1 MDGWN
6 YRLKGFKLKMSDDK
20 RIKVDASVEYIPYYK
35 DNWGIIKCSIDRV
48 RSGKNIYKG
57 DLMVFK
63 GQMPEPIKG
72 CQYTIVADFAS
83 DPKWGDQYVIQSMY
97 TAIEFG
103 DDDTGKKKYLSS
115 LYTPYQIDCMY
126 KALKDPFEALKKRDM
141 ESLVKIK
148 GCALKTA
155 TYWCHKFHEHYDRAK
170 IYIELEDYNLTN
182 NVVNKLMSTYHSP
195 DLVVDKV
202 KNNPYVLV
210 NEVNGLGW
218 KKADEIALKGGIDP
232 LGETRVAEYIKY
244 YLKMSGD
251 NGISWVTPDQLLGA
265 ILDEIGEEVEDS
277 TITKAIRS
285 LDLWY
290 DDEKTKIG
298 LPYFRWL
305 SEQIATELLRIRD
318 AESDFKY
325 DGWEDRIK
333 ELEQEQG
340 WEFTDEQMNGIKMGL
355 ENNVLLIH
363 AGAGC
368 VDCDTEFFTGTEWK
382 RIADYQLGDKVLQ
395 YNEDGTAE
403 LVKPLRYIKQP
414 TERLY
419 HFETKYG
426 LDQTLS
432 LNHNVYYETYNGVR
446 YLKPLSDIQDKIKQ
460 GCFNGRFL
468 TTFSYTGKGIDYTDD
483 ELRLMVAVFADGSFY
498 SNVKDSPNAESYK
511 RCRFHLKK
519 ERKKERLEYLLS
531 NLGCSYRK
539 KQSAASGY
547 DDYYVDVKER
557 IKHFPKEWYNCTQHQ
572 LEIITDEIVYW
583 DCDYNKKNRYST
595 NNKGD
600 ADFVQFAFSA
610 TGKRATIAINDRNGQ
625 DYHTCGKIYTRK
637 SIEYSVSWTER
648 TKVGMTMDH
657 RPNHSI
663 TKLKEVETSDGFE
676 YCFTVPSHL
685 LVLRRN
691 NKIFIT
697 GNCGKTS
704 LVSGILAA
712 IPDYSHV
719 MCALSGRASAR
730 LAEVTGEEGFTIHRL
745 LGYPKGDDCYQGF
758 VYNQDKQLGYD
769 IYILDEISMV
779 DAKLFYYLIRAIPSG
794 AKLIML
800 GDVGQ
805 LEAIG
810 CGNVAYDMIA
820 SEEILD
826 VHLTKI
832 HRQAAKSAIITNS
845 IAVRHGE
852 QIVDKDWSGTE
863 VRGELKDLVLDCYLD
878 SSNSFYKVMEYFQ
891 RLYAQKD
898 FDIMETQIIVPVKKR
913 GVSNTYT
920 LNNDIQELYNPAK
933 DGLKEESVM
942 TISSGVRI
950 FRVGDKVINTV
961 NNYKVDPTV
970 YNGNIGIIKDITIEE
985 NEDGEIVDVM
995 IIDFVGIGRVS
1006 IPKDYWNQLD
1016 LAYAITVHKFE
1027 GSQAD
1032 NIIFNFDFAS
1042 YSLLTRQLIYTAI
1055 TRAKKKCYL
1064 VCQTSALR
1072 YGVAQE
1078 AISHKQ
1084 THLQDAL
1091 YEIAHPKLVF

>member
-1 MDGWN
+1 
-6 YRLKGFKLKMSDDK
+6 MSDDK

-218 KKADEIALKGGIDP
+218 KKADEIALKGGINP

-277 TITKAIRS
+277 TITKAIKS

-318 AESDFKY
+318 AESDFEY

-363 AGAGC
+363 AGAG
-368 VDCDTEFFTGTEWK
+368 
-382 RIADYQLGDKVLQ
+382 
-395 YNEDGTAE
+395 
-403 LVKPLRYIKQP
+403 
-414 TERLY
+414 
-419 HFETKYG
+419 
-426 LDQTLS
+426 
-432 LNHNVYYETYNGVR
+432 
-446 YLKPLSDIQDKIKQ
+446 
-460 GCFNGRFL
+460 
-468 TTFSYTGKGIDYTDD
+468 
-483 ELRLMVAVFADGSFY
+483 
-498 SNVKDSPNAESYK
+498 
-511 RCRFHLKK
+511 
-519 ERKKERLEYLLS
+519 
-531 NLGCSYRK
+531 
-539 KQSAASGY
+539 
-547 DDYYVDVKER
+547 
-557 IKHFPKEWYNCTQHQ
+557 
-572 LEIITDEIVYW
+572 
-583 DCDYNKKNRYST
+583 
-595 NNKGD
+595 
-600 ADFVQFAFSA
+600 
-610 TGKRATIAINDRNGQ
+610 
-625 DYHTCGKIYTRK
+625 
-637 SIEYSVSWTER
+637 
-648 TKVGMTMDH
+648 
-657 RPNHSI
+657 
-663 TKLKEVETSDGFE
+663 
-676 YCFTVPSHL
+676 
-685 LVLRRN
+685 
-691 NKIFIT
+691 
-697 GNCGKTS
+697 CGKTS

-961 NNYKVDPTV
+961 NNYRVDPTV

-1016 LAYAITVHKFE
+1016 LAYAITAHKFQ

-1032 NIIFNFDFAS
+1032 NVIFNFDFAS

>member
-6 YRLKGFKLKMSDDK
+6 YRLKGFELKMNDDK

-48 RSGKNIYKG
+48 RSGKDIYKG

-182 NVVNKLMSTYHSP
+182 NVVNRLMATYHSP

-277 TITKAIRS
+277 TITKAIGS
-285 LDLWY
+285 LGLWY
-290 DDEKTKIG
+290 DDKKTKIG

-363 AGAGC
+363 AGAG
-368 VDCDTEFFTGTEWK
+368 T
-382 RIADYQLGDKVLQ
+382 
-395 YNEDGTAE
+395 
-403 LVKPLRYIKQP
+403 
-414 TERLY
+414 
-419 HFETKYG
+419 
-426 LDQTLS
+426 
-432 LNHNVYYETYNGVR
+432 
-446 YLKPLSDIQDKIKQ
+446 
-460 GCFNGRFL
+460 
-468 TTFSYTGKGIDYTDD
+468 
-483 ELRLMVAVFADGSFY
+483 
-498 SNVKDSPNAESYK
+498 
-511 RCRFHLKK
+511 
-519 ERKKERLEYLLS
+519 
-531 NLGCSYRK
+531 
-539 KQSAASGY
+539 
-547 DDYYVDVKER
+547 
-557 IKHFPKEWYNCTQHQ
+557 
-572 LEIITDEIVYW
+572 
-583 DCDYNKKNRYST
+583 
-595 NNKGD
+595 
-600 ADFVQFAFSA
+600 
-610 TGKRATIAINDRNGQ
+610 
-625 DYHTCGKIYTRK
+625 
-637 SIEYSVSWTER
+637 
-648 TKVGMTMDH
+648 
-657 RPNHSI
+657 
-663 TKLKEVETSDGFE
+663 
-676 YCFTVPSHL
+676 
-685 LVLRRN
+685 
-691 NKIFIT
+691 
-697 GNCGKTS
+697 GKTS
-704 LVSGILAA
+704 LVNGILTA

-794 AKLIML
+794 SKLIML

-810 CGNVAYDMIA
+810 CGNVAYDMIV
-820 SEEILD
+820 SEEIPD

-845 IAVRHGE
+845 VAVRHGE
-852 QIVDKDWSGTE
+852 QIVDKDWSGVE
-863 VRGELKDLVLDCYLD
+863 IRGELKDLVLDCYLD

-891 RLYAQKD
+891 RLYVQKD

-913 GVSNTYT
+913 GTANTYS

-933 DGLKEESVM
+933 NGLKEESVM
-942 TISSGVRI
+942 TTSAGVRI

-961 NNYKVDPTV
+961 NNYRVEPTV

-985 NEDGEIVDVM
+985 DEDGEIVDVM

-1016 LAYAITVHKFE
+1016 LAYAITAHKFQ

-1032 NIIFNFDFAS
+1032 NVIFNFDFAS
-1042 YSLLTRQLIYTAI
+1042 YSLLTRQLIYTGI

>member
-1 MDGWN
+1 
-6 YRLKGFKLKMSDDK
+6 MSDDK
-20 RIKVDASVEYIPYYK
+20 RIKVDASIEYIPYYK

-48 RSGKNIYKG
+48 RSGKDIYKG

-72 CQYTIVADFAS
+72 CQYTIVADFES

-103 DDDTGKKKYLSS
+103 DDDVGKKKYLSS

-182 NVVNKLMSTYHSP
+182 NVVNRLMAAYHSP
-195 DLVVDKV
+195 DLVVDKI

-277 TITKAIRS
+277 TITKAIGS
-285 LDLWY
+285 IDLWY
-290 DDEKTKIG
+290 DNEKTKIG
-298 LPYFRWL
+298 LPYYRWL

-325 DGWEDRIK
+325 DGWKDRVK

-355 ENNVLLIH
+355 ESNVLLIH
-363 AGAGC
+363 AGAG
-368 VDCDTEFFTGTEWK
+368 
-382 RIADYQLGDKVLQ
+382 
-395 YNEDGTAE
+395 
-403 LVKPLRYIKQP
+403 
-414 TERLY
+414 
-419 HFETKYG
+419 
-426 LDQTLS
+426 S
-432 LNHNVYYETYNGVR
+432 
-446 YLKPLSDIQDKIKQ
+446 
-460 GCFNGRFL
+460 
-468 TTFSYTGKGIDYTDD
+468 
-483 ELRLMVAVFADGSFY
+483 
-498 SNVKDSPNAESYK
+498 
-511 RCRFHLKK
+511 
-519 ERKKERLEYLLS
+519 
-531 NLGCSYRK
+531 
-539 KQSAASGY
+539 
-547 DDYYVDVKER
+547 
-557 IKHFPKEWYNCTQHQ
+557 
-572 LEIITDEIVYW
+572 
-583 DCDYNKKNRYST
+583 
-595 NNKGD
+595 
-600 ADFVQFAFSA
+600 
-610 TGKRATIAINDRNGQ
+610 
-625 DYHTCGKIYTRK
+625 
-637 SIEYSVSWTER
+637 
-648 TKVGMTMDH
+648 
-657 RPNHSI
+657 
-663 TKLKEVETSDGFE
+663 
-676 YCFTVPSHL
+676 
-685 LVLRRN
+685 
-691 NKIFIT
+691 
-697 GNCGKTS
+697 GKTS

-712 IPDYSHV
+712 VPNYSHV

-745 LGYPKGDDCYQGF
+745 LGYPKGEDCYQGF
-758 VYNQDKQLGYD
+758 EYNQDNQLGYD

-779 DAKLFYYLIRAIPSG
+779 DAKLFYYLLRAIPSG
-794 AKLIML
+794 SKLIML

-810 CGNVAYDMIA
+810 CGNVAYDMII
-820 SEEILD
+820 SKEIPD

-845 IAVRHGE
+845 VAVRHGE

-913 GVSNTYT
+913 GTANTYN
-920 LNNDIQELYNPAK
+920 LNNDIQELYNPAR

-942 TISSGVRI
+942 TTSSGLRI

-961 NNYKVDPTV
+961 NNYRVNPTV

-985 NEDGEIVDVM
+985 DEDGEVKDVM

-1006 IPKDYWNQLD
+1006 IPQDYWNQLD

-1042 YSLLTRQLIYTAI
+1042 YSLLTRQLIYTGI

-1078 AISHKQ
+1078 AISQKQ

-1091 YEIAHPKLVF
+1091 YEVAHPKLIF